1 MKVVIDLSEKEIM
14 RLVEAIGY
22 PVENESD
29 AECSLHLLI
38 ENCM

>member
-1 MKVVIDLSEKEIM
+1 MKVAIELSEEEIM
-14 RLVEAIGY
+14 ILVEAIGY
-22 PVENESD
+22 PIENEAD

>member
-1 MKVVIDLSEKEIM
+1 MKVLIELSENEIDC
-14 RLVEAIGY
+14 LVEAIGY